1 MTAAGDGGGCCGWWQ
16 VAVRG
21 SRAWAGWGG
30 VRSDVAGSGSE
41 LNRAQGGAAPGAG
54 SVGRKKA
61 RGRLRGSVRPRRKGG
76 PAHWHLPA
84 REL

>member
-1 MTAAGDGGGCCGWWQ
+1 MVAGGGEREPGM
-16 VAVRG
+16 G
-21 SRAWAGWGG
+21 GLGG

-61 RGRLRGSVRPRRKGG
+61 RGCLRGSVRPRRKGG

-84 REL
+84 RELWSSWWRHPAF